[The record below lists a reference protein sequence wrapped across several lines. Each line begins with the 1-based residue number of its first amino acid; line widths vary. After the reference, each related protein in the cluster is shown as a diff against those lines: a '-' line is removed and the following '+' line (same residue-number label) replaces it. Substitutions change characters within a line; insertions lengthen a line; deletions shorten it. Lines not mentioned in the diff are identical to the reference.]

1 MIKVVNKVIFLKK
14 ASGGILRESQLSAN
28 VQGQLK
34 KKITKVKKLKTAADI
49 TVTLTGSYKEY
60 TIEIEHKDAKLASK
74 IIGILKKR
82 D

>member
-1 MIKVVNKVIFLKK
+1 MIKVDNKVIFLKK
-14 ASGGILRESQLSAN
+14 ASGGILRESQMSAN

-34 KKITKVKKLKTAADI
+34 KKISKVKKLKASGDI
-49 TVTLTGSYKEY
+49 KVTIKGSYKEY
-60 TIEIEHKDAKLASK
+60 TIEIEPKDAQLASK

>member
-1 MIKVVNKVIFLKK
+1 MIKVVNKVNFLKK

-28 VQGQLK
+28 IQGQLK
-34 KKITKVKKLKTAADI
+34 KKISKVKKLKTSADI
-49 TVTLTGSYKEY
+49 KVTLTGSYKEY
-60 TIEIEHKDAKLASK
+60 TIEIEPKDAKLASK

>member
-49 TVTLTGSYKEY
+49 TVTLTGSHKEY
-60 TIEIEHKDAKLASK
+60 TIEIEPKDAKLASK